1 MAFNKLTDNGSTTPA
16 SLVAAFLAHTFA
28 LFVTVSGRHVNPIVT
43 FGAFVDEVI
52 VWNMFV
58 FGVVMTFRLVYT
70 VYTIAIDPKKG
81 NLGIIAPTAT
91 DFIVGVNILIGG
103 AFDGASMNPTVS
115 FGTTLMNCTCT

>member
-1 MAFNKLTDNGSTTPA
+1 MAFNQLTDNGSTTPA
-16 SLVAAFLAHTFA
+16 SLVAASLAHTFA

-43 FGAFVDEVI
+43 FGAFVDGVI

-70 VYTIAIDPKKG
+70 VYAIAIDPKKG
-81 NLGIIAPTAT
+81 NLGIIAPIAT
-91 DFIVGVNILIGG
+91 VFIVGVNILTGG

-115 FGTTLMNCTCT
+115 FGTALMNCTYT